1 MTKLFAPAAPITTT
15 LLVEGMHCGGC
26 TSRVEQALAQVPG
39 VTGAVADLAAG
50 TATVAAA
57 SAIDTARLVAA
68 LDAAGYRA
76 TVATAPAATGNA
88 DARHG
93 RARDEDDDAAAAPH
107 TAAVTLTIGGMT
119 CGGCARRVEQALAAV
134 RGVADA
140 KVDLATTSAKASVAR
155 DVDSQTL
162 VAAVERA
169 GYRANVVRDAR
180 AEAAPKPAACPFED
194 AARSAAPAA
203 AFAVDESSASS
214 PERVATQSFEFDIA
228 GMTCASCVGRVEKAL
243 AQVPGVARATVN
255 LATEKAAVDADADA
269 HVDTARLIDA
279 VKRVGYRASPVSD
292 PASALAPSPE
302 IAAARTAIELDI
314 AGMTCASCV
323 GRVEKAL
330 AQVPGVVRA
339 AVNLA
344 TEKAAVDADADA
356 HVDTARLIDAV
367 KRAGYR
373 ASPVSDPASALAP
386 SPEIAAA
393 RTAIELDIAGM
404 TCASCVGRVEK
415 ALAQVPGVARAT
427 VNLATEK
434 ATVDAD
440 ADAHVDTAR
449 LIDAVK
455 RAGYR
460 ASPAIA
466 ACAPASRATATA
478 DAAATRPASPSADD
492 RKLAEARRERALVIA
507 SAVLTTPL
515 ALPMFAAPFGVD
527 AALPA
532 WLQLALAS
540 IVQFGFGARFYRA
553 AWHALKARAGNMDLL
568 VALGTSA
575 AYGLSIWLMLRDPGH
590 AVHLYF
596 EASAVIVTLVRFG
609 KWLEARAKR
618 QTTDA
623 IRALNALR
631 PDRARI
637 VEHGVERDVP
647 LAQVRVGTVV
657 RVLPGER
664 VPVDGR
670 IEAGVTHVDESLIT
684 GESLPVPKGPGERVT
699 AGSINGEGAL
709 TVATT
714 AIGAETTL
722 ARIIRLVESAQAEKA
737 PIQRLVDR
745 VSAVFVPAIVA
756 IAFATFAGWLVAGA
770 GVETAILNAVAVL
783 VIACPCALGLAT
795 PAAIMAGTGVAAR
808 HGVLIK
814 DAQALELAQRA
825 RIVAFDKTGTLT
837 QGRPTV
843 TAFDAIG
850 IPRGDALAL
859 AAAVQRA
866 SAHPLARAVV
876 AAFDADAD
884 ARRSSLAAAHADTP
898 RAVAGRGVE
907 ARVDARLLALGS
919 TRWRDELGI
928 AVPDGV
934 ARRAAALE
942 AAGNTVSWLMR
953 ADAPREALALV
964 AFGDTV
970 KPNARRAIERLA
982 ARGIRSALVTGDNR
996 GSATAVAASLGID
1009 EVHAQVLPDDKA
1021 RVVAQLKATAGDGA
1035 VAMVGDG
1042 INDAPAL
1049 AAADVGIA
1057 MATGTDVAM
1066 HTAGIT
1072 LMRGDP
1078 ALVADAVD
1086 ISRRTYRKIQQN
1098 LFWAF
1103 VYNLVGIPLA
1113 ALGWLNPMIAGAAM
1127 AFSSVSVVT
1136 NALLLR
1142 RWKGDAR

>member
-194 AARSAAPAA
+194 AAHSAAPAA
-203 AFAVDESSASS
+203 AFAVDESSAAS
-214 PERVATQSFEFDIA
+214 PERVATQSFEF
-228 GMTCASCVGRVEKAL
+228 
-243 AQVPGVARATVN
+243 
-255 LATEKAAVDADADA
+255 
-269 HVDTARLIDA
+269 
-279 VKRVGYRASPVSD
+279 
-292 PASALAPSPE
+292 
-302 IAAARTAIELDI
+302 DI

-393 RTAIELDIAGM
+393 RTAIELDIEGM

-415 ALAQVPGVARAT
+415 ALAQVPGVVRAT

-434 ATVDAD
+434 AAVDAD

-466 ACAPASRATATA
+466 TCAPASRATATA
-478 DAAATRPASPSADD
+478 DAATTRPASPSADD
-492 RKLAEARRERALVIA
+492 RKRAEARRERALVIA

-590 AVHLYF
+590 AAHLYF

-684 GESLPVPKGPGERVT
+684 GESLPVPKEPGERVT

-996 GSATAVAASLGID
+996 DSATAVAASLGID

>member
-203 AFAVDESSASS
+203 AFAVDESSAAS
-214 PERVATQSFEFDIA
+214 PERVATQSFEF
-228 GMTCASCVGRVEKAL
+228 
-243 AQVPGVARATVN
+243 
-255 LATEKAAVDADADA
+255 
-269 HVDTARLIDA
+269 
-279 VKRVGYRASPVSD
+279 
-292 PASALAPSPE
+292 
-302 IAAARTAIELDI
+302 DI

-684 GESLPVPKGPGERVT
+684 GESLPVPKEPGERVT

-1049 AAADVGIA
+1049 AAADLGIA